1 MESSSRIKIMTAISQ
16 WLNKIS
22 YSYTPI
28 HALVSFRI
36 LFGLTMFF
44 STLRFILNGW
54 VYDLYIAPNYYF
66 TYYGFDWVH
75 PLSPSG
81 MYLLFGLL
89 IILSLFI
96 TAGLFYRL
104 STISFFC
111 IFTYIELIDKTNYL
125 NHYYFISLVS
135 FLLIFVPANRYF
147 SVDTY
152 IGITKRTQKVEA
164 WTINLLK
171 FQLAVVYV
179 FAGISKLNYHWLIEA
194 QPLSN
199 WLKHQVDLP
208 FIGGLM
214 KYEMTAYVFS
224 WGGALFDLCI
234 PFILLNRN
242 IRIYGY
248 LFVVV
253 FHLLTWLM
261 FPIGVFPF
269 VMIVSTLIFFS
280 DRFHQTLIALFQK
293 IIPFRSE
300 MRNPKLIVQTSKTYR
315 VLLTTAIS
323 IYIGIQLIVPM
334 RYLFYDGK
342 LFWHEQGY
350 RFSWRVMLIEKAGY
364 AQFYIHDNQDRKKL
378 IDNSTYL
385 TKQQE
390 KMMATQPDMILQ
402 YAHHLRDIYSDTLI
416 IEGAEKIELK
426 TPKVTADI
434 RVNLFNSGSRPF
446 IDPNVNLSDI
456 KRGLHQKNWVLD
468 YEE

>member
-1 MESSSRIKIMTAISQ
+1 MTAISQ
-16 WLNKIS
+16 WLHKIS
-22 YSYTPI
+22 FTYTSI
-28 HALVSFRI
+28 YALVSFRI
-36 LFGLTMFF
+36 LFGLMMFF

-54 VYDLYIAPNYYF
+54 VYDLYIAPKYYF

-89 IILSLFI
+89 IILSIFI

-104 STISFFC
+104 STIAFFC

-135 FLLIFVPANRYF
+135 FLLIFLPANRYF
-147 SVDTY
+147 SIDTY
-152 IGITKRTQKVEA
+152 IGITKRTKKVQA
-164 WTINLLK
+164 WTINVLK

-208 FIGGLM
+208 LIGGLM
-214 KYEMTAYVFS
+214 KYEITAYVFS
-224 WGGALFDLCI
+224 WGGAIFDLCI
-234 PFILLNRN
+234 PFVLLNRKY
-242 IRIYGY
+242 RIYGY
-248 LFVVV
+248 VMVII
-253 FHLLTWLM
+253 FHVLTSLM

-269 VMIVSTLIFFS
+269 VMIISTLIFFS
-280 DRFHQTLIALFQK
+280 EGFHEKLISVVQK

-300 MRNPKLIVQTSKTYR
+300 MRNPKLILPPSKKSR
-315 VLLTTAIS
+315 ILLS
-323 IYIGIQLIVPM
+323 SLLSLYITIQLFVPM

-342 LFWHEQGY
+342 LFWNEQGY

-364 AQFYIHDNQDRKKL
+364 TQFYIHDQKGRKKL
-378 IDNSTYL
+378 IDNSKYL
-385 TKQQE
+385 SKQQE
-390 KMMATQPDMILQ
+390 KMMSTQPDMILQ

-416 IEGAEKIELK
+416 IEGTEKIELK

-434 RVNLFNSGSRPF
+434 RVNLFNTGSRQF
-446 IDPNVNLSDI
+446 IDPNMNLSDK